1 MKLQKDTI
9 GSWAFIANRVFILSS
24 IASETGHSL
33 EMVQSVQ
40 LKAVIEVSCHWEQD
54 IQSKDID
61 KTRKV
66 LYTWMKLPKETL
78 CLQAFIVKRVF
89 ILNSIAFKTGHSLEV
104 DVSAKKAV
112 IEVFCH
118 FLSEIIYNYS
128 CASSNAIGG
137 TVVSNNQTDSAPN
150 GIGVGTGGNL
160 YIFWH
165 SPCSLS
171 WPDRYRLRPY
181 KINYLFIIFARPNF
195 SPPSG

>member
-1 MKLQKDTI
+1 MKSQKDTI
-9 GSWAFIANRVFILSS
+9 SLWAFIAKRRFILSS

-40 LKAVIEVSCHWEQD
+40 RRQSLKYSVIENKTFKV
-54 IQSKDID
+54 KDID

-66 LYTWMKLPKETL
+66 LYTWMKLQKETL

-118 FLSEIIYNYS
+118 WEQDIQSK
-128 CASSNAIGG
+128 
-137 TVVSNNQTDSAPN
+137 D
-150 GIGVGTGGNL
+150 
-160 YIFWH
+160 
-165 SPCSLS
+165 
-171 WPDRYRLRPY
+171 
-181 KINYLFIIFARPNF
+181 IN
-195 SPPSG
+195 